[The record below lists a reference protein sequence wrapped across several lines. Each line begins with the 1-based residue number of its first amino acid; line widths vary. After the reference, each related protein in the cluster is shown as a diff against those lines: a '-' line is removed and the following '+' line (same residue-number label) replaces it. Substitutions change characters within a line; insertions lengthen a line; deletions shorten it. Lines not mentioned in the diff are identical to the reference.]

1 MGRRRGLSQDY
12 LPLLAQIERVARSTS
27 PCSSCGEDGVAEGRG
42 GYAPS
47 AHDTVNAIFR
57 SVAKVPQE
65 EASHEFRR
73 RVGRLRACQS
83 DLRAHMKRIVARS
96 DRKRTVAVHSREGR
110 RTGRNAC
117 GPRVLSLFTGMG
129 GLDLGLE
136 NAGFR
141 TVHCVEQDPVV
152 RTTLSRNR
160 PNWTLAACERV
171 EDAARELKPVAL
183 GMACGELDLIAAG
196 PPCQPF
202 SMAAQWTK
210 NGRRGRE
217 DPRAGSLQALL
228 RIVDAFRPRAVLLE
242 NVPGLIKGRTSMLPV
257 LQHALEAVGNGRD
270 SYHVHSTILNA
281 ADYGVPQARRRGFLL
296 AVRGPKSFAWPDKT
310 HADLPVRAW
319 DAIGHLRPRTRPAA
333 TGCWADLLPSIPEG
347 QNYLWHTSRGDGRNL
362 FGYRTRY
369 WSFLLKLAKNSP
381 SWTLPATPGPG
392 TGPFHWTS
400 RRLAPSELLRL
411 QSFPGNWRLA
421 GGYRQQVQQIGNATP
436 PLLAEVLGRALG
448 RQLWAMTYS
457 GTPALAIPRKPTVPS
472 PEPTHPVP
480 RGYLRLEMDHRA
492 HPGPG
497 RGPRPLSPRLASA

>member
-1 MGRRRGLSQDY
+1 M
-12 LPLLAQIERVARSTS
+12 
-27 PCSSCGEDGVAEGRG
+27 
-42 GYAPS
+42 
-47 AHDTVNAIFR
+47 FR
-57 SVAKVPQE
+57 SVAKAPQE

-96 DRKRTVAVHSREGR
+96 DPKRTAAAHGREGR
-110 RTGRNAC
+110 RTGRNAD

-152 RTTLSRNR
+152 HATLRRNR
-160 PNWTLAACERV
+160 PNWTLPGCRRV
-171 EDAARELKPVAL
+171 EDAARELKPAAL

-257 LQHALEAVGNGRD
+257 LQRALEAVGNRRD

-319 DAIGHLRPRTRPAA
+319 DAIGHLRPRARPAA

-347 QNYLWHTSRGDGRNL
+347 QNYQWHTSRGDGRNL

-381 SWTLPATPGPG
+381 SWDIARYSWTRHGPISLDQPSPGAVRVVAAPELSGELATG
-392 TGPFHWTS
+392 
-400 RRLAPSELLRL
+400 RRL
-411 QSFPGNWRLA
+411 
-421 GGYRQQVQQIGNATP
+421 P
-436 PLLAEVLGRALG
+436 PA
-448 RQLWAMTYS
+448 S
-457 GTPALAIPRKPTVPS
+457 PADRKR
-472 PEPTHPVP
+472 H
-480 RGYLRLEMDHRA
+480 
-492 HPGPG
+492 
-497 RGPRPLSPRLASA
+497 ASAPG

>member
-1 MGRRRGLSQDY
+1 MRGQ
-12 LPLLAQIERVARSTS
+12 V
-27 PCSSCGEDGVAEGRG
+27 
-42 GYAPS
+42 PS
-47 AHDTVNAIFR
+47 AHDTVHDAAKAMFS
-57 SVAKVPQE
+57 SVAKAPQG
-65 EASHEFRR
+65 EANHECRR
-73 RVGRLRACQS
+73 RVGHLRTCQS
-83 DLRAHMKRIVARS
+83 DLRADLDLKRIVAQS
-96 DRKRTVAVHSREGR
+96 DPR
-110 RTGRNAC
+110 RTLAFPGRGSRRTARNAG
-117 GPRVLSLFTGMG
+117 GPRVLSLFTGVG

-136 NAGFR
+136 HAGFR
-141 TVHCVEQDPVV
+141 TVHCVEQDSVV
-152 RTTLSRNR
+152 RDTLSRNR
-160 PNWTLAACERV
+160 PDWTLSGCRSV
-171 EDAARELKPVAL
+171 EDAAKEMEPATL
-183 GMACGELDLIAAG
+183 GMARGELDLIAAG

-210 NGRRGRE
+210 NGRRGHE
-217 DPRAGSLQALL
+217 DPRAGSLRALL
-228 RIVDAFRPRAVLLE
+228 QIVDAFRPRAVLLE
-242 NVPGLIKGRTSMLPV
+242 NVPGLIRGRTSMLPF
-257 LQHALEAVGNGRD
+257 LQHALEAVGNRRD

-296 AVRGPKSFAWPDKT
+296 AVRGPNSFMWPDKS
-310 HADLPVRAW
+310 HADSPVRAW
-319 DAIGHLRPRTRPAA
+319 DAIGHLRPRARPAA
-333 TGCWADLLPSIPEG
+333 TGFWADLLPSIPEG

-369 WSFLLKLAKNSP
+369 WSFLLKLAKDSP

-448 RQLWAMTYS
+448 RQLWSMTYS
-457 GTPALAIPRKPTVPS
+457 GTPTLAIPRKPTVPS

-480 RGYLRLEMDHRA
+480 RGYLRLEKDHRA

-497 RGPRPLSPRLASA
+497 RGPRPLSPALASA